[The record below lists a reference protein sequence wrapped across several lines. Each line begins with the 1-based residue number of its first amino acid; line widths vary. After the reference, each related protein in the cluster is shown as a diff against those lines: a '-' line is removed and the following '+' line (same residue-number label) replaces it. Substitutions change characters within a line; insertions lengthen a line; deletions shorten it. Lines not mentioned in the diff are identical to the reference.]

1 MTHKENPE
9 HYNVDETFQRP
20 EDIGMSRK
28 WKNPLFH
35 KQSLEYMNFI
45 LNFLIMFIA
54 TKLLQNFVYVHKYFK
69 LFSNFVI

>member
-1 MTHKENPE
+1 MSHKEKPE

-20 EDIGMSRK
+20 EDIGMSRQL
-28 WKNPLFH
+28 KNPLFH

-54 TKLLQNFVYVHKYFK
+54 TKLLQHFCVC
-69 LFSNFVI
+69 S